1 MNKKGFTL
9 AELMIVVAVVGIL
22 AAIAV
27 PVYSGYLQRGRMS
40 QAYTD
45 IQALALA
52 NEKCFAETGRYINSF
67 ADLATSYG
75 LRVTRVT
82 RYYTLNINLPTA
94 TQFVVYAE
102 PGGASPILRRPCM
115 QSDGL
120 QGYAA
125 ATNPGFGNGTCAQ
138 EEWRGK

>member
-1 MNKKGFTL
+1 
-9 AELMIVVAVVGIL
+9 MIVVAVIGIL

-27 PVYSGYLQRGRMS
+27 PIYTGYMQRGRMA

-45 IQALALA
+45 IQAIALA
-52 NEKCFAETGRYINSF
+52 DEKCFAETGRYINNF
-67 ADLATSYG
+67 GDLATSYG
-75 LRVTRVT
+75 LRVTRIT
-82 RYYTLNINLPTA
+82 RYYTLNINLPTT

-102 PGGASPILRRPCM
+102 PAAGAGTSPILRRPCM

>member
-9 AELMIVVAVVGIL
+9 TELMIVVAVIGIL
-22 AAIAV
+22 AAIAF
-27 PVYSGYLQRGRMS
+27 PVYTGYMQRGRMA

-45 IQALALA
+45 IQAIALA
-52 NEKCFAETGRYINSF
+52 DEKCLAETGRYINSLD
-67 ADLATSYG
+67 DLATSYG
-75 LRVTRVT
+75 LRVTPIT

-94 TQFVVYAE
+94 TQFVVYANNV
-102 PGGASPILRRPCM
+102 GASPILRIPCM
-115 QSDGL
+115 CSDGR

-125 ATNPGFGNGTCAQ
+125 AAPASLADCVQ

>member
-9 AELMIVVAVVGIL
+9 TELMIVVAVIGIL
-22 AAIAV
+22 AAIAF
-27 PVYSGYLQRGRMS
+27 PVYTGYMQRGRMA

-45 IQALALA
+45 IQAIALA
-52 NEKCFAETGRYINSF
+52 DEKCLAETGRYINNF
-67 ADLATSYG
+67 DDLATSYG
-75 LRVTRVT
+75 LRVTRIT

-102 PGGASPILRRPCM
+102 PGGTSPILRRPCM
-115 QSDGL
+115 RSDGL

-125 ATNPGFGNGTCAQ
+125 NTNPSFADGSCAQ
-138 EEWRGK
+138 TEWRGR